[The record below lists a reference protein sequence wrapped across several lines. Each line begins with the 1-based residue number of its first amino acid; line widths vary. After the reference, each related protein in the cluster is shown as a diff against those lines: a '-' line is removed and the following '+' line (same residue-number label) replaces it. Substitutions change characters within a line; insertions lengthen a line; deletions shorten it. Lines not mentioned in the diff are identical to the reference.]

1 MKKGEEKSS
10 PNLKGEILS
19 TLNKEQLEAVNT
31 INGPLLILAGAGSGK
46 TTVLINR
53 IANMISKGIA
63 PWNILAITF
72 TNKAAKEIKDRLS
85 NTLGTDGDGV
95 WASTFHSLGM
105 RILMRDGAHIGIGQG
120 FTIYDTADQKTL
132 VKEVLKELNFS
143 DKLFPVNSVI
153 NHISGAKDKLIGPEE
168 YALNAELSG
177 NFHAVQLAKIYTL
190 YQSKIRKNNAVDFDD
205 LIVET
210 VHLLEKVP
218 EVLEYYQRKFLYI
231 MVDEYQDTSHSQYR
245 LVSLLAE
252 KNKNICVVG
261 DDDQSIYKFRGA
273 DITNILEFEKQFSGA
288 KVIKLEQNY
297 RSTTQILDIANEIIK
312 NNKERKQKKL
322 WSANTTGKLVK
333 QITVDHQHSEAHK
346 IADIAEKLKLEG
358 KNYGDMAILFRT
370 NAQSRVL
377 EEIFMQ
383 RGVPYRLLSGVKF
396 YDRKEIKDI
405 IAYLRVINNSS
416 DDVSLKRIIN
426 EPKRGI
432 GATTIDKLTAI
443 ASRENISALDVISHI
458 VRFDEL
464 RSAGEKLIKFAN
476 MIKNFKD
483 SANSISV
490 LELTEKVLQASGYI
504 DALKAEQ
511 TVEAETRIE
520 NLKEFMGLVKEF
532 EANTVSGTLSEFLD
546 GISLVS
552 DIDNYDETQD
562 AVVMMTL
569 HSSKGLEFPVVFMAG
584 MEEGIFPSFMSAT
597 EEGGIEEE
605 RRLCY
610 VGVTRA
616 KEQLY
621 LLCTNSRT
629 LFGSTTHNPK
639 SRFLTEIPAEL
650 IEVEEPQ
657 RRAIPELDFSSKK
670 EDVDLP
676 KVSSALFGGVKGVS
690 PLKKTGDVNLS
701 VGDRVSHPKFGEGM
715 VLSVLPAGN
724 DAKVSVAFDSVGTK
738 NLMAAI
744 AGLKKI

>member
-1 MKKGEEKSS
+1 M
-10 PNLKGEILS
+10 S

-31 INGPLLILAGAGSGK
+31 INGPVLILAGAGSGK

-53 IANMISKGIA
+53 IANMIDNGIA

-105 RILMRDGAHIGIGQG
+105 RILMRDGGHIGIGSG

-153 NHISGAKDKLIGPEE
+153 NHISGAKDKLIGPDE
-168 YALNAELSG
+168 YAKNAEISG
-177 NFHAVQLAKIYTL
+177 NFHAVQLSKIYKL
-190 YQSKIRKNNAVDFDD
+190 YQSKLRKNNAVDFDD

-210 VHLLEKVP
+210 VHLLESAP

-245 LVSLLAE
+245 LVSLLADRH
-252 KNKNICVVG
+252 KNICVVG

-273 DITNILEFEKQFSGA
+273 DITNILEFEKQFGGA

-297 RSTTQILDIANEIIK
+297 RSTTQILDIANEVIK

-322 WSANTTGKLVK
+322 WSSNTCGTKVSL
-333 QITVDHQHSEAHK
+333 ITVEHQHIEAHK
-346 IADIAEKLKLEG
+346 IADLAEKLKANG
-358 KNYGDMAILFRT
+358 KNYGDMAVLFRT

-377 EEIFMQ
+377 EEVFMQ
-383 RGVPYRLLSGVKF
+383 RGLPYRLLSGIKF

-405 IAYLRVINNSS
+405 VAYLRIINNSL
-416 DDVSLKRIIN
+416 DDVSLKRVIN

-432 GATTIDKLTAI
+432 GATTIDKLSAC
-443 ASRENISALDVISHI
+443 AARENTSILNVISNI
-458 VRFDEL
+458 DSFSEL
-464 RSAGEKLIKFAN
+464 RSSAEKLTKFGV

-483 SANSISV
+483 AQDSISV
-490 LELTEKVLQASGYI
+490 LELVEKVLAASGYME
-504 DALKAEQ
+504 ALRHEK

-552 DIDNYDETQD
+552 DIDNYDET
-562 AVVMMTL
+562 
-569 HSSKGLEFPVVFMAG
+569 
-584 MEEGIFPSFMSAT
+584 
-597 EEGGIEEE
+597 
-605 RRLCY
+605 
-610 VGVTRA
+610 
-616 KEQLY
+616 
-621 LLCTNSRT
+621 
-629 LFGSTTHNPK
+629 
-639 SRFLTEIPAEL
+639 
-650 IEVEEPQ
+650 
-657 RRAIPELDFSSKK
+657 
-670 EDVDLP
+670 
-676 KVSSALFGGVKGVS
+676 
-690 PLKKTGDVNLS
+690 
-701 VGDRVSHPKFGEGM
+701 
-715 VLSVLPAGN
+715 
-724 DAKVSVAFDSVGTK
+724 
-738 NLMAAI
+738 
-744 AGLKKI
+744 

>member
-1 MKKGEEKSS
+1 M
-10 PNLKGEILS
+10 N

-31 INGPLLILAGAGSGK
+31 INGPVLILAGAGSGK

-53 IANMISKGIA
+53 IANMIDNGIA

-85 NTLGTDGDGV
+85 NTLGADGDGV

-105 RILMRDGAHIGIGQG
+105 RILMRDGAHIGIGSG

-168 YALNAELSG
+168 YSKNAEMSG
-177 NFHAVQLAKIYTL
+177 NFHAVQLAKIYKL
-190 YQSKIRKNNAVDFDD
+190 YQSKLRKNNAVDFDD

-210 VHLLEKVP
+210 VRLLESAP

-245 LVSLLAE
+245 LVSLLAD
-252 KNKNICVVG
+252 KHKNICVVG
-261 DDDQSIYKFRGA
+261 DDDQSIYRFRGA

-297 RSTTQILDIANEIIK
+297 RSTTQILDIANEVIK

-322 WSANTTGKLVK
+322 WSSKNDGTKVSL
-333 QITVDHQHSEAHK
+333 ITVEHQHIEAHK
-346 IADIAEKLKLEG
+346 IADLAEKLKESG
-358 KNYGDMAILFRT
+358 KNYGDMAVLFRT

-377 EEIFMQ
+377 EEVFMQ
-383 RGVPYRLLSGVKF
+383 RGLPYRLLSGIKF

-405 IAYLRVINNSS
+405 VAYLRIVNNAS
-416 DDVSLKRIIN
+416 DDISLKRIIN

-432 GATTIDKLTAI
+432 GATTIDKLGACAARENTSILNVISNI
-443 ASRENISALDVISHI
+443 AS
-458 VRFDEL
+458 FGEL
-464 RSAGEKLIKFAN
+464 RSSAEKLTKFGV

-483 SANSISV
+483 AQDSISV
-490 LELTEKVLQASGYI
+490 LELVEKILAASGYI
-504 DALKAEQ
+504 DALKAEK

-552 DIDNYDETQD
+552 DIDNYDETED
-562 AVVMMTL
+562 AVIMMTL

-610 VGVTRA
+610 VGITRA

-639 SRFLTEIPAEL
+639 SRFLKEIPEEML
-650 IEVEEPQ
+650 NIEEPA
-657 RRAIPELDFSSKK
+657 RRVASGIDFSAKK
-670 EDVDLP
+670 QPATLP
-676 KVSSALFGGVKGVS
+676 QVSSTLFGGVKGVS
-690 PLKKTGDVNLS
+690 PLKKTGDVNLQP
-701 VGDRVSHPKFGEGM
+701 GDRVSHAKFGEGM

-738 NLMAAI
+738 NLMAAL